1 MENTMSILK
10 QRARYL
16 RINQTNA
23 EKIFWC
29 SIRARQLENKKF
41 YRQFIVAPYIVDF
54 VCRELMLIIEL
65 DGGQHMDNREQD
77 VYRTRYLQNKGYKVV
92 RFWNNQVINEFDD
105 VLASLILAFS
115 QRELELGL

>member
-1 MENTMSILK
+1 MSILK

-16 RINQTNA
+16 RANQTDA
-23 EKIFWC
+23 EEIFWR

-105 VLASLILAFS
+105 VLTSLILALS